1 MPASPGRRWASG
13 RGAAPG
19 EAAPGVG
26 GGSAA
31 TPAPNGQPAV
41 RLALAVDMEACG
53 SRWPGVLREPREPPR
68 CAEAGAGTRGPA
80 RRRPGPREPGSER
93 GLAAFS
99 SHGGCWLLFNIPTH
113 VSVCLVNRS
122 DCERQA
128 AVLSPLSKAN
138 ILPAYGLKSLREI
151 GHNKQTNNQT
161 TTKSSSVLSGLSR
174 PHPHVPPRRLQPT
187 SQARKSA
194 ARDAAAGAGG
204 GPAAGRW
211 GGRRAADCDAGA
223 PGAAPRR

>member
-1 MPASPGRRWASG
+1 MVWRPPG
-13 RGAAPG
+13 
-19 EAAPGVG
+19 
-26 GGSAA
+26 
-31 TPAPNGQPAV
+31 
-41 RLALAVDMEACG
+41 D
-53 SRWPGVLREPREPPR
+53 PRAPR
-68 CAEAGAGTRGPA
+68 CAEPGAGTCGPA
-80 RRRPGPREPGSER
+80 RRLPGPWEQGSER
-93 GLAAFS
+93 GLAAFGS
-99 SHGGCWLLFNIPTH
+99 QRGCWLLFNIPTH

-138 ILPAYGLKSLREI
+138 ILPAYGRKSLLEI
-151 GHNKQTNNQT
+151 GHNKQTNKQT
-161 TTKSSSVLSGLSR
+161 TTTASSVLSPLTQ

-187 SQARKSA
+187 SQARESA
-194 ARDAAAGAGG
+194 ARDAAAGVGG